1 MKSSAKF
8 DIIVYGATGFTG
20 QLVVEYLAT
29 QYRDDNELKWAM
41 AGRSPDKLASI
52 RDAIGA
58 PAHTPLIVADASDPA
73 SLQAM
78 IDQTKLIISTVGPY
92 QLYGNELVAACA

>member
-1 MKSSAKF
+1 MKSSSRF

-29 QYRDDNELKWAM
+29 QYRGDDELKWAM
-41 AGRSPDKLASI
+41 AGRSLDKLVSV

-58 PAHTPLIVADASDPA
+58 PAQTPLIVADASDPA
-73 SLQAM
+73 SLKAM
-78 IDQTKLIISTVGPY
+78 IDQTRLVISTVGPY
-92 QLYGNELVAACA
+92 QL